1 MYCVITV
8 GGKMD
13 KFKNEKDLPLGKR
26 VTKYTERITKR
37 VLESIYSIGRPSRV
51 SVSCSIDSPFPTLNG
66 AEKKNTRRNLK
77 KKIEKL
83 KINLPIKLNEIN
95 N

>member
-1 MYCVITV
+1 MLL
-8 GGKMD
+8 K
-13 KFKNEKDLPLGKR
+13 
-26 VTKYTERITKR
+26 
-37 VLESIYSIGRPSRV
+37 
-51 SVSCSIDSPFPTLNG
+51 TLNG

-83 KINLPIKLNEIN
+83 KFNLPIKLNEIN